1 MAKKLNNPRWMK
13 VIEEYIWSENIP
25 LTVLAKRTDVPYDT
39 IVRWFR
45 NNDFLKALEKR
56 FYDAQT
62 VEWLQCVKSM
72 IREAQAG
79 NSSAFREVKP
89 IIEKNIARVE
99 GMVAPYTQYIQI
111 NNMGSEEKNS
121 SESIQDPMLEVRGK
135 VHSEVHE
142 VPKVH
147 MNHREEKE
155 RVEVIKKTY
164 KKQKINKTKRNALMK
179 LKRRAKKVGLAPLGS
194 GRPSKTEKVKWL
206 NKLEKLEEKQ
216 GIKHPS
222 P

>member
-39 IVRWFR
+39 IARWFR

-89 IIEKNIARVE
+89 IIDKNIARVE
-99 GMVAPYTQYIQI
+99 GMVAP
-111 NNMGSEEKNS
+111 
-121 SESIQDPMLEVRGK
+121 
-135 VHSEVHE
+135 
-142 VPKVH
+142 
-147 MNHREEKE
+147 
-155 RVEVIKKTY
+155 
-164 KKQKINKTKRNALMK
+164 
-179 LKRRAKKVGLAPLGS
+179 
-194 GRPSKTEKVKWL
+194 
-206 NKLEKLEEKQ
+206 
-216 GIKHPS
+216 
-222 P
+222 